1 MELPQDSTGLAE
13 PDDRPSHQDSPK
25 RHKKV
30 GSFTQFSFI
39 QSHLIHSLRVFG
51 ICSLWIIMRLVFI
64 DHTLT
69 CITVLHILTPFW
81 SRSPQRDQH
90 TTSSRPSPFFRPPGW
105 QPPVPQSHR
114 PIILQVDLKP
124 MQQLALRDPYYNI
137 LSPQVAGNLST
148 EEYDSL
154 FQAYKVIYPEYASRH
169 YSALDH
175 GFLSIATDQGN
186 QMLDQPRHTILD
198 ILNWHYPS
206 WKTHQHVY
214 APPGRVTETQPIFP
228 HPDASE
234 TGLVVRVESIP
245 RGHPFFSSNAAGEQC
260 TLRHRRTTSR
270 EKLARH
276 VRL

>member
-1 MELPQDSTGLAE
+1 
-13 PDDRPSHQDSPK
+13 
-25 RHKKV
+25 
-30 GSFTQFSFI
+30 
-39 QSHLIHSLRVFG
+39 
-51 ICSLWIIMRLVFI
+51 
-64 DHTLT
+64 
-69 CITVLHILTPFW
+69 
-81 SRSPQRDQH
+81 
-90 TTSSRPSPFFRPPGW
+90 
-105 QPPVPQSHR
+105 
-114 PIILQVDLKP
+114 